1 MAITKKGSR
10 KIHVRG
16 CDYRWRVNSF
26 KKVSDWGKESGILQE
41 AYAATAAKYGL
52 GAVADITF
60 HIPIERYENPVSK
73 IMVKCFGFCV
83 DGFLGIET
91 LMEIKPKTIATIIE
105 HFLDAGWDPAVKGDR
120 HTELYEQEGNRAPA
134 LLVIPG
140 LINDGMEAY
149 PNQVHPLQII

>member
-16 CDYRWRVNSF
+16 CDYRWRVNKF
-26 KKVSDWGKESGILQE
+26 RKVSDWRKESGILQE
-41 AYAATAAKYGL
+41 AYAAAAAKYGL

-60 HIPIERYENPVSK
+60 NVPIERYENPVSK

-91 LMEIKPKTIATIIE
+91 LMGIKPRTIAAIIE
-105 HFLDAGWDPAVKGDR
+105 HFLDEGWAPSVKGDR
-120 HTELYEQEGNRAPA
+120 YTELYEQSGDQTPA
-134 LLVIPG
+134 LLVIPSYM
-140 LINDGMEAY
+140 NDDMKDYAHKV
-149 PNQVHPLQII
+149 QVQQIL